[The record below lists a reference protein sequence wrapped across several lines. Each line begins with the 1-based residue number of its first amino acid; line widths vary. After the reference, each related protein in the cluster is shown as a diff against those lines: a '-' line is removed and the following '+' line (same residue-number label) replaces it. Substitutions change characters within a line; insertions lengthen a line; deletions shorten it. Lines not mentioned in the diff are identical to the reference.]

1 MKTFVFRLQSVLD
14 QRQNVERQRQRD
26 LAQAQRTFLA
36 IEAEITAAK
45 DSFRLA
51 EAKLSGRV
59 DARVLL
65 LQARYQSAMRHKLA
79 RLTSQA
85 ENARRNVT
93 TAQAALVEAAK
104 QRKVLEKL
112 RENQQS
118 KFHAE
123 QRKRETLENDDDAA
137 RRISRDIGE
146 EIDAAGS

>member
-1 MKTFVFRLQSVLD
+1 MKTFVFRLQSVLE
-14 QRQNVERQRQRD
+14 QRHNVERQRQRD

-36 IEAEITAAK
+36 IEAEITAARE
-45 DSFRLA
+45 SFRLA

-85 ENARRNVT
+85 EIARRDVT
-93 TAQAALVEAAK
+93 AAQATLVEAAK

-112 RENQQS
+112 RENQQAR
-118 KFHAE
+118 FDAE
-123 QRKRETLENDDDAA
+123 QRKREAFENDDAT
-137 RRISRDIGE
+137 RRFSRDIGE
-146 EIDAAGS
+146 EIDTAGS

>member
-1 MKTFVFRLQSVLD
+1 MNAFVFRLQRVLD

-26 LAQAQRTFLA
+26 LAQAQRAFFVN
-36 IEAEITAAK
+36 EAEIAAARQ
-45 DSFRLA
+45 SFRLA

-85 ENARRNVT
+85 VHARRDVSA
-93 TAQAALVEAAK
+93 AQAALVEAAK

-112 RENQQS
+112 RENQ
-118 KFHAE
+118 HARFE
-123 QRKRETLENDDDAA
+123 AEHRKREVFENDDAA
-137 RRISRDIGE
+137 GRLSRQIGD
-146 EIDAAGS
+146 EIDTTAS

>member
-1 MKTFVFRLQSVLD
+1 MKTFVFRLQSVLE
-14 QRQNVERQRQRD
+14 QRHNVERQRQRD

-36 IEAEITAAK
+36 IEAEITAARE
-45 DSFRLA
+45 SFRLA

-85 ENARRNVT
+85 EIARRDVT
-93 TAQAALVEAAK
+93 AAQATLVEAAK

-112 RENQQS
+112 RENQQAR
-118 KFHAE
+118 FDAE
-123 QRKRETLENDDDAA
+123 QRKRETFENDDAT
-137 RRISRDIGE
+137 RRFSRDIGE
-146 EIDAAGS
+146 EIDTAGS

>member
-1 MKTFVFRLQSVLD
+1 MSRFVFRLQSVLD

-26 LAQAQRTFLA
+26 LAQAQRASLA
-36 IEAEITAAK
+36 IEAETTAAK
-45 DSFRLA
+45 ESFRLA

-65 LQARYQSAMRHKLA
+65 LQVRYQSAMRHKLA
-79 RLTSQA
+79 RLQSQA
-85 ENARRNVT
+85 EIARRDVSA
-93 TAQAALVEAAK
+93 AQAALVEAAK

-112 RENQQS
+112 RENQRAR
-118 KFHAE
+118 FHAE
-123 QRKRETLENDDDAA
+123 QRKRETFENDDDAA